1 MAKGSCPL
9 PQKDGYPEFDNRD
22 SETRFKEAMEGET
35 NKGVVERFKE
45 STAAS
50 FKAMTRKFPDTKESG
65 FNADFLEGLRKV
77 EAADNVAQ
85 EDITKMFNTV
95 MGGLNEKQ
103 AEFMTRAIVLDDLY
117 WTAAQGME
125 LPFGFKDQKD
135 VGRELAKVRAT
146 LSKNPELQQ
155 RLDHRKNF
163 MDDLRSDLIGS
174 GVLGPDQV
182 RNQNYFRHKVL
193 EYHAL
198 KRAGAAEAGGTKLS
212 KAKWAKRRGSVKD
225 ISANYLEVEAEV
237 ILKSRRDIAA
247 ARFINGPLAKYDK
260 FAEYSD
266 MARSS
271 NNAVAMDSLRE
282 ELMTALESMSNIALP
297 ELERTV
303 LKARAN
309 LTPISTIVKE
319 FGAVVNDIGRRLA
332 EPKVVEFMKWAEEM
346 DTGKPVNALVTRDF
360 LMKFHDDMSP
370 QLNYP
375 DYEFTNVSEK
385 RPNDI
390 DPKVNFFL
398 SQANRKGY
406 IPPKKFRDLT
416 QAYASRLVGGAHA
429 GAYPYLATTMPHLNT
444 MNQYRIAIGS
454 SIMGIRNVLLKLHPD
469 EFRMLPGSVKDAVI
483 EAMHSGGNKDLM
495 NYALNKINMLEF
507 AKWSMVTQFEPTVG
521 MAGKLMS
528 AISNRRVYFRD
539 RLVGDEFINPQASF
553 ELLRAFGDPETEAVW
568 QPDAKDGN
576 TRAMHM
582 FHAKTIPEHV
592 IDRVADELANWS
604 IGAKEHPDAK
614 VLEKVMQSMR
624 DVLVQGGPMK
634 EMIIPRDQSK
644 TLDAFRDPVM
654 ELGLLRLARGATTMW
669 KQYVLLAPQQVSKY
683 ALNNVTSDFEAI
695 ITSKPG
701 ILLHLHSGY
710 KMLRNYAKTNVM
722 DERLHE
728 AIERGVIHSA
738 LTMQEIQAMG
748 AFTFDEAGNVVGTSF
763 KGAALKPG
771 KAYFNWVRRMIL
783 YRENT
788 VRLAAYLYYRNQ
800 FVTKGRSVEDVG
812 MDATKPWYAA
822 GLTDNKDL
830 SARYARDIMGDYGN
844 VSKTGR
850 MTAALMFP
858 FWRWAESN
866 IRRYV
871 NRFRNAGLTFYH
883 GRKVK
888 GTTMATLTA
897 ARLAGQIAVFHFAV
911 QWFNQIMWGDEEDD
925 LSERQQQKPH
935 IILGRLPGDT
945 KKLSNTEEQE
955 MGKILV
961 LNYMGSFSDFGA
973 WIGMEEATTI
983 MDEVKKGR
991 ASTADVLTTIAKAP
1005 VNRFSQGLNPL
1016 FTTPIQMVLGREFY
1030 PDVFNPRQM
1039 RDPYHFTARAMSL
1052 HGVYPEMTKAIGTPV
1067 ASRPTSQRVANILIN
1082 QIDPAESAFLEI
1094 QSKGYEYKKRVL
1106 KEKTDFG
1113 VAGREGRLRYEF
1125 RRAVRMK
1132 DEAAAMMLKQI
1143 LKEDYGMRQS
1153 QISEMMKGMEPLG
1166 MLNSRQRRVF
1176 MKTLDANEKKKYLL
1190 AKSFYRSMRGD
1201 ALTIRRGKV
1210 GER

>member
-271 NNAVAMDSLRE
+271 NNAVAMDSLRD
-282 ELMTALESMSNIALP
+282 ELMTALEAMSNIALP

-319 FGAVVNDIGRRLA
+319 FGGVVNDIGRRLA

-390 DPKVNFFL
+390 DPKVNFF
-398 SQANRKGY
+398 RK
-406 IPPKKFRDLT
+406 
-416 QAYASRLVGGAHA
+416 SR
-429 GAYPYLATTMPHLNT
+429 
-444 MNQYRIAIGS
+444 
-454 SIMGIRNVLLKLHPD
+454 
-469 EFRMLPGSVKDAVI
+469 
-483 EAMHSGGNKDLM
+483 
-495 NYALNKINMLEF
+495 
-507 AKWSMVTQFEPTVG
+507 
-521 MAGKLMS
+521 
-528 AISNRRVYFRD
+528 
-539 RLVGDEFINPQASF
+539 
-553 ELLRAFGDPETEAVW
+553 
-568 QPDAKDGN
+568 
-576 TRAMHM
+576 
-582 FHAKTIPEHV
+582 
-592 IDRVADELANWS
+592 
-604 IGAKEHPDAK
+604 
-614 VLEKVMQSMR
+614 
-624 DVLVQGGPMK
+624 
-634 EMIIPRDQSK
+634 
-644 TLDAFRDPVM
+644 
-654 ELGLLRLARGATTMW
+654 
-669 KQYVLLAPQQVSKY
+669 VS
-683 ALNNVTSDFEAI
+683 
-695 ITSKPG
+695 
-701 ILLHLHSGY
+701 
-710 KMLRNYAKTNVM
+710 R
-722 DERLHE
+722 
-728 AIERGVIHSA
+728 
-738 LTMQEIQAMG
+738 
-748 AFTFDEAGNVVGTSF
+748 
-763 KGAALKPG
+763 
-771 KAYFNWVRRMIL
+771 
-783 YRENT
+783 
-788 VRLAAYLYYRNQ
+788 
-800 FVTKGRSVEDVG
+800 
-812 MDATKPWYAA
+812 
-822 GLTDNKDL
+822 
-830 SARYARDIMGDYGN
+830 
-844 VSKTGR
+844 
-850 MTAALMFP
+850 
-858 FWRWAESN
+858 
-866 IRRYV
+866 
-871 NRFRNAGLTFYH
+871 
-883 GRKVK
+883 
-888 GTTMATLTA
+888 
-897 ARLAGQIAVFHFAV
+897 
-911 QWFNQIMWGDEEDD
+911 
-925 LSERQQQKPH
+925 
-935 IILGRLPGDT
+935 
-945 KKLSNTEEQE
+945 
-955 MGKILV
+955 
-961 LNYMGSFSDFGA
+961 
-973 WIGMEEATTI
+973 
-983 MDEVKKGR
+983 
-991 ASTADVLTTIAKAP
+991 
-1005 VNRFSQGLNPL
+1005 
-1016 FTTPIQMVLGREFY
+1016 
-1030 PDVFNPRQM
+1030 
-1039 RDPYHFTARAMSL
+1039 
-1052 HGVYPEMTKAIGTPV
+1052 
-1067 ASRPTSQRVANILIN
+1067 
-1082 QIDPAESAFLEI
+1082 
-1094 QSKGYEYKKRVL
+1094 
-1106 KEKTDFG
+1106 
-1113 VAGREGRLRYEF
+1113 
-1125 RRAVRMK
+1125 
-1132 DEAAAMMLKQI
+1132 
-1143 LKEDYGMRQS
+1143 
-1153 QISEMMKGMEPLG
+1153 
-1166 MLNSRQRRVF
+1166 
-1176 MKTLDANEKKKYLL
+1176 
-1190 AKSFYRSMRGD
+1190 
-1201 ALTIRRGKV
+1201 
-1210 GER
+1210 